1 MKNFLKG
8 NENFW
13 KILEVP
19 SGSEPAAILKDLHAT
34 QLAGKILI

>member
-1 MKNFLKG
+1 MKKFLKG

-19 SGSEPAAILKDLHAT
+19 SGSEPAAILKDLHAS
-34 QLAGKILI
+34 QLAGKI